1 MARGLKREQIG
12 ITDALVASFGEAIF
26 RMSHNL
32 QIRAGDPVRTLDW
45 VEIERQREAMG
56 LADVQIAQR
65 LGLTRDQVMWIRN
78 AEEIRRF
85 RGGQQ
90 AYMLELGGG
99 RRYRQERVE
108 PLETRFHYSAN
119 ALRLREAMRF
129 DAGRTAEYV
138 ERGWWGD
145 DTLSGWLAR
154 QVATRP
160 DAPAL
165 VHDGVETSW
174 RALDERV
181 ARVAEGLRRAGVARG
196 DVVAVQLPNL
206 PEFVV
211 AYLAICRLGAVMATI
226 HMSYRG
232 AEIDSLVAHSRARAA
247 ICLAESKA
255 GKADSPAALFLAARE
270 KAPALSTVIAL
281 GPNVDGALS
290 FAELE
295 SSPRLAHHIDGPV
308 AGDPF
313 LLLYTSGTT
322 AAPKG
327 VPHSYHTM
335 LSNARLSVPEHGLGA
350 GDRVLSAAP
359 FTHLFGLYAL
369 HVAFACGATSA
380 LLPVFTPPDLAAAI
394 ERDRPTA
401 LWAGPAHIAAARA
414 MGLLETH
421 DWGSLR
427 LAILSGSA
435 CPPELV
441 RSFAV
446 TLPGCAVTQLWG
458 MTETQAAL
466 YTRPGDAPE
475 IAANSA
481 GRPSPG
487 TEVRICGAD
496 GARAA
501 PGDEGELQVRGCL
514 LFPGF
519 FDNAAA
525 NAAAFTADG
534 WYRTGDLATIDAA
547 GNVSITGRSKDIINR
562 GGHKFNPRDVEDL
575 LAAHPAVLMAA
586 IVPMPDAVLGERACC
601 FVQLRPGAEPPT
613 LEALNAYLSDKGIAK
628 IKLPERLVV
637 ADELPLTPTRKVIK
651 GQLLGSDPLLEDRRP
666 SINKNGV

>member
-12 ITDALVASFGEAIF
+12 VTDAMIASFGETIF

-32 QIRAGDPVRTLDW
+32 QVRAGDPVRALDW
-45 VEIERQREAMG
+45 AEIERQREAMG

-65 LGLTRDQVMWIRN
+65 LGLTRDQVMWVRN
-78 AEEIRRF
+78 AEEIRRY

-108 PLETRFHYSAN
+108 PLEKRFRYSAN

-129 DAGRTAEYV
+129 DAERTVEYV
-138 ERGWWGD
+138 ERGWWRD
-145 DTLSGWLAR
+145 DTLSGWLAQ

-174 RALDERV
+174 RALAERV
-181 ARVAEGLRRAGVARG
+181 ARVAEGLRRAGVAPG
-196 DVVAVQLPNL
+196 EVVALQLPNL

-211 AYLAICRLGAVMATI
+211 AFLAICRLGAVTTTLHMA
-226 HMSYRG
+226 YRG
-232 AEIDSLVAHSRARAA
+232 AEIESLLAHSRACAA
-247 ICLAESKA
+247 IGLSQ
-255 GKADSPAALFLAARE
+255 GKDVSPAALLLAARA
-270 KAPALSTVIAL
+270 KLPTLKTVIAL
-281 GPNVDGALS
+281 GADVSGTLS
-290 FAELE
+290 FAELDAAPPIAPE
-295 SSPRLAHHIDGPV
+295 VPGPV
-308 AGDPF
+308 AADPIV
-313 LLLYTSGTT
+313 LSYTSGTT
-322 AAPKG
+322 AGPKA
-327 VPHSYHTM
+327 VPHNYHTL
-335 LSNARLSVPEHGLGA
+335 LSNARLSAPEHRVTA
-350 GDRVLSAAP
+350 DDRILSAAP
-359 FTHLFGLYAL
+359 FTHLYGVYAL
-369 HVAFACGATSA
+369 HAALTCGAATV
-380 LLPVFTPPDLAAAI
+380 LLPVFTPPDLTATIA
-394 ERDRPTA
+394 RDRPTA
-401 LWAGPAHIAAARA
+401 LWAGPAHIAASRA
-414 MGLLETH
+414 LGLITP
-421 DWGSLR
+421 DAWGSLR
-427 LAILSGSA
+427 LTILSGSA

-441 RSFAV
+441 RSFAA

-466 YTRPGDAPE
+466 YTRPGDPTE
-475 IAANSA
+475 IAATSA
-481 GRPSPG
+481 GRTSPG
-487 TEVRICGAD
+487 TEVRIVSVQGAL
-496 GARAA
+496 AA
-501 PGDEGELQVRGCL
+501 PGEEGELQVRGCL

-519 FDNAAA
+519 FDNDAA
-525 NAAAFTADG
+525 NAEAFSADG
-534 WYRTGDLATIDAA
+534 WYRTGDLASIDAA

-562 GGHKFNPRDVEDL
+562 GGVKFNPRDVEDL

-613 LEALNAYLSDKGIAK
+613 LDALIAYLSDKGIAK

-651 GQLLGSDPLLEDRRP
+651 GRLKIPT
-666 SINKNGV
+666 